1 MFNLDS
7 LYMFILPK
15 PQYAFTTGSEP
26 IQLYYTVRERNIIY
40 PVGKV
45 CQHRVD
51 IEYQVQDYY
60 SSNNYNSIGVVN
72 NE

>member
-26 IQLYYTVRERNIIY
+26 IQLYYTVRERNIFSKEN

-45 CQHRVD
+45 HL
-51 IEYQVQDYY
+51 
-60 SSNNYNSIGVVN
+60 SVVYLIFEN
-72 NE
+72 TPLVPRNMS